1 MTYPLTRHV
10 GQPAVSGLM
19 ALGAVEQHARQ
30 ARQLA
35 NLAQLTG
42 RAEEDIAREFLAQW
56 LAWADFYRVK
66 LWELKRRKRDT

>member
-1 MTYPLTRHV
+1 MMRPLTRHV

-42 RAEEDIAREFLAQW
+42 RAEEDIAAEFVGQR
-56 LAWADFYRVK
+56 LAWAEFYRAK
-66 LWELKRRKRDT
+66 LWELKRRKR